1 MHVEVLIN
9 IPFLLLPGDIK
20 IITNDYTIDNCSCL
34 MNAFIFD
41 DFYFRHI
48 TKLFYKN

>member
-41 DFYFRHI
+41 DFLLSPHY
-48 TKLFYKN
+48 